1 MSKEI
6 QMEEKKKAGKRTVG
20 QELKSFSMI
29 FAQTMPLFVA
39 RTWLLYH
46 SVHLCK
52 QEQW

>member
-1 MSKEI
+1 
-6 QMEEKKKAGKRTVG
+6 MEEKKKKAGKRTVG

-39 RTWLLYH
+39 HTWLLYH